1 VPDIISY
8 SSNII
13 SGNATAYR
21 AYAARYYGYYFK
33 VLLDR
38 MATSVAM
45 PTTATRLNL
54 QVRQPGGAS
63 ALGTFYHVVL
73 VHQLISGSRVC
84 VWQVLSDSNITPLLT
99 MLGAANEA
107 SRRPVWGS
115 TLVFELWQ
123 GPRAPV
129 RRKKTTTTD

>member
-1 VPDIISY
+1 MPDIISY

-54 QVRQPGGAS
+54 QVRRLTLMAIS
-63 ALGTFYHVVL
+63 ALGKFYHVVL
-73 VHQLISGSRVC
+73 VHQLVSGSFMC
-84 VWQVLSDSNITPLLT
+84 VWCWCVLPH
-99 MLGAANEA
+99 G
-107 SRRPVWGS
+107 G
-115 TLVFELWQ
+115 F
-123 GPRAPV
+123 GG
-129 RRKKTTTTD
+129 